1 MRNRLIAVGLAGV
14 LAGATLAAQSA
25 APKPAETGKY
35 TPPRTADGHPDFSGV
50 WANNHITPTER
61 PKEWAGKERLTDAE
75 LDQLKKDVAAVYD
88 KEGDAIFQNLVEAAL
103 AKRKVG
109 SYDPAT

>member
-1 MRNRLIAVGLAGV
+1 MRNCLIAVALAGA
-14 LAGATLAAQSA
+14 LAGATAAAQSA
-25 APKPAETGKY
+25 APKRAEPGKY

-61 PKEWAGKERLTDAE
+61 PKEWAGKDRLSDAE
-75 LDQLKKDVAAVYD
+75 LEQLKRDIGSIYD

-103 AKRKVG
+103 
-109 SYDPAT
+109 